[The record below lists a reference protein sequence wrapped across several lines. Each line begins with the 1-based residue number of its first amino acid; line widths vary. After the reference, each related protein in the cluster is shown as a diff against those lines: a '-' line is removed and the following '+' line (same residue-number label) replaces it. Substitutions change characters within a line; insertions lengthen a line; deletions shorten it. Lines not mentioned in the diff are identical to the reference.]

1 MVELKDPQQQEK
13 EGKLQCHSCLTLSEC
28 TFATYMFICRELT
41 VVSHGCCF
49 LPPSWQH
56 FM

>member
-13 EGKLQCHSCLTLSEC
+13 EGKLQCHSCLTLSGC

-41 VVSHGCCF
+41 VV
-49 LPPSWQH
+49 
-56 FM
+56 